1 MSTWNDVPYSYV
13 PGSDRLLGPVNKAS
27 SAAYDFQASNGLVQD
42 ATELNKG
49 TSYYLFKNSANP
61 PTPPSAPPGVPFYV
75 GGATASTITMNINV
89 AGVQGSPPPVYSVL
103 YGTTPNPATPF
114 PAYRAFGSL
123 YTAQLT
129 GLQSNTSYY
138 FKSVATNAAGQQISA
153 VSVGVT
159 TSDGTGTAPSAPPT
173 VPVVSGTPTSSTIT
187 VTFDVAG
194 ITGSPP
200 PYYTVLVGPTTN
212 PTGPFPA
219 TFVSGTTYQAVAT
232 GLAPNTNYYF
242 KSVAQNGISPNQV
255 SAVSAAIKTG
265 TGPTPPPPTGP
276 LQTLCHHTFL
286 VPIAPFIYSYVPP
299 PGTSSGGN
307 APIDAALTWVLNAD
321 APNGAANSTYGDFYC
336 RSFIDTTKAP
346 YSTIPTIVPNITT
359 GGCYNTDGLDYSAV
373 SNSYLGSINSQP
385 NTKLI
390 VSLGGFYGD
399 VLGFF
404 GPYVVPGA
412 VAGWVTP
419 TGVDLVDSIAYAFYN
434 NSGAPNPMG
443 WARTGSGNTTASTW
457 GAQTWDGLN
466 IDFENIGLGGR
477 LIQGGAWGTTQWP
490 PALTTDRNFVPALT
504 DVIGASSTT
513 YGQYVG
519 AIKDMI
525 VHHGT
530 AYPDKILTSAPISLA
545 INGDESTNITA
556 TQNALGTWF
565 AFPTSDTVPS
575 DQTYNSAASDAM
587 IHPSVLCYFDDVFVQ
602 FYNEGP
608 DVYLGGKNFVNLVA
622 QWGYVALKAQAQG
635 KKNVRIN
642 IGLAYG
648 QVSNITDQ
656 NPPPPVA
663 TFPPGGTDGPTAPFS
678 PNPAPFTYFYPQFA
692 TASPPN
698 PPPSAFPN
706 ISVAGDP
713 QTLSDTLKAATAIL
727 ITSFPG
733 ITTASWCSGAG
744 FFAGAPATQMAKNIY
759 TSSSQYFV
767 PGLPAGATYLW
778 GEAYFPAVQPGWQG
792 NVPIVAS

>member
-1 MSTWNDVPYSYV
+1 
-13 PGSDRLLGPVNKAS
+13 
-27 SAAYDFQASNGLVQD
+27 
-42 ATELNKG
+42 
-49 TSYYLFKNSANP
+49 
-61 PTPPSAPPGVPFYV
+61 
-75 GGATASTITMNINV
+75 
-89 AGVQGSPPPVYSVL
+89 
-103 YGTTPNPATPF
+103 
-114 PAYRAFGSL
+114 
-123 YTAQLT
+123 
-129 GLQSNTSYY
+129 
-138 FKSVATNAAGQQISA
+138 
-153 VSVGVT
+153 
-159 TSDGTGTAPSAPPT
+159 
-173 VPVVSGTPTSSTIT
+173 
-187 VTFDVAG
+187 
-194 ITGSPP
+194 
-200 PYYTVLVGPTTN
+200 
-212 PTGPFPA
+212 
-219 TFVSGTTYQAVAT
+219 
-232 GLAPNTNYYF
+232 
-242 KSVAQNGISPNQV
+242 
-255 SAVSAAIKTG
+255 
-265 TGPTPPPPTGP
+265 
-276 LQTLCHHTFL
+276 
-286 VPIAPFIYSYVPP
+286 
-299 PGTSSGGN
+299 
-307 APIDAALTWVLNAD
+307 
-321 APNGAANSTYGDFYC
+321 
-336 RSFIDTTKAP
+336 
-346 YSTIPTIVPNITT
+346 
-359 GGCYNTDGLDYSAV
+359 
-373 SNSYLGSINSQP
+373 
-385 NTKLI
+385 
-390 VSLGGFYGD
+390 
-399 VLGFF
+399 
-404 GPYVVPGA
+404 
-412 VAGWVTP
+412 
-419 TGVDLVDSIAYAFYN
+419 
-434 NSGAPNPMG
+434 
-443 WARTGSGNTTASTW
+443 
-457 GAQTWDGLN
+457 
-466 IDFENIGLGGR
+466 
-477 LIQGGAWGTTQWP
+477 
-490 PALTTDRNFVPALT
+490 
-504 DVIGASSTT
+504 
-513 YGQYVG
+513 
-519 AIKDMI
+519 MI